1 MPSLGIFIKIFL
13 VVTTVFLWS
22 LKAEEWWH
30 FDALL
35 QLRFWA
41 KICEDRL
48 SICLRKMTLPKTLD
62 KELSNLKTWHH
73 IISVFTC
80 HSHLGQQTMSSD
92 KVSTLFP
99 LYLGDHKIVHFRFPW
114 THRYAGWYVA
124 KLRWVW
130 YLNLAE
136 QTAQRSADKIDWIV
150 MLDRSYGCKIIWM

>member
-1 MPSLGIFIKIFL
+1 MPPLGIFINIFL
-13 VVTTVFLWS
+13 VVTTLCS

-48 SICLRKMTLPKTLD
+48 TSCLRKMTLSETLD
-62 KELSNLKTWHH
+62 KELSNLKTWHR

-80 HSHLGQQTMSSD
+80 HSHLGQQTSSD

-99 LYLGDHKIVHFRFPW
+99 LYLGDYNIVHFRFPW
-114 THRYAGWYVA
+114 THRHAGWYVA
-124 KLRWVW
+124 KLRWGW

-136 QTAQRSADKIDWIV
+136 QTAQRSSDKIDWIV